1 MTAAERLSYLLQ
13 GASLMFF
20 LFSSISLFQ
29 SEQPS
34 RLKKALALV
43 VLFFAVSEFKD
54 ILRIF
59 PVITESAYAM
69 RLLYSFDMWV
79 IGVCA
84 TYFIEF
90 VRPGWFTSRRAM
102 LLSGVFVLF
111 TIVYAIT
118 GSLAVLTAELIYVGV
133 YCLTVLS
140 VFGFL
145 VVRYNRFIRNNY
157 SNLERLNLN
166 WLISVLVV
174 FLVCIVVWTVYL
186 FNHNYIM
193 KCIYYVISLTA
204 WIILIARSKNQ
215 IEVSFDEEQLEP
227 TASAEP
233 QPTEV
238 LSTEEPTEEPT
249 ECPAPEL
256 ETATDN
262 SQLSEQM
269 KAQLNELMLDG
280 EIYLNSRLTL
290 SDLAGELGTNRTY
303 LSNYLNRELNVSFYD
318 YVNSF
323 RVRRACAMIASDPDV
338 TVHDIVERCGFNS
351 VSTFRRS
358 FSREVGQTYGEF
370 RKNVGLK

>member
-29 SEQPS
+29 SEQCS
-34 RLKKALALV
+34 RLKRALALV
-43 VLFFAVSEFKD
+43 VLFFAISEFKD

-59 PVITESAYAM
+59 PVVTESAYAM
-69 RLLYSFDMWV
+69 RLLYSIDLWV

-102 LLSGVFVLF
+102 LLSGIFVLF

-118 GSLAVLTAELIYVGV
+118 GSSVVLTAELIYVGV
-133 YCLTVLS
+133 YCFAVLS

-193 KCIYYVISLTA
+193 KSVYYVISLTA
-204 WIILIARSKNQ
+204 WIILIARSKKQ
-215 IEVSFDEEQLEP
+215 VEIPFVEEQPAPVE
-227 TASAEP
+227 SVEP
-233 QPTEV
+233 QPTEAT
-238 LSTEEPTEEPT
+238 STEEPT
-249 ECPAPEL
+249 ECPVPES
-256 ETATDN
+256 ETTTDN
-262 SQLSEQM
+262 SQLTEQM
-269 KAQLNELMLDG
+269 KAQLNELMTEG

-303 LSNYLNRELNVSFYD
+303 LSNYLNRELNV
-318 YVNSF
+318 
-323 RVRRACAMIASDPDV
+323 
-338 TVHDIVERCGFNS
+338 
-351 VSTFRRS
+351 
-358 FSREVGQTYGEF
+358 
-370 RKNVGLK
+370 

>member
-69 RLLYSFDMWV
+69 RLLYSIDLWV

-84 TYFIEF
+84 TYLIEF

-118 GSLAVLTAELIYVGV
+118 GSSVVLTAELIYVGV

-193 KCIYYVISLTA
+193 KSVYYVISLTA

-215 IEVSFDEEQLEP
+215 IEVSFVEEQPAPVE
-227 TASAEP
+227 SVEP
-233 QPTEV
+233 QLTEAT
-238 LSTEEPTEEPT
+238 STEEPTE
-249 ECPAPEL
+249 CAAPDSEQP
-256 ETATDN
+256 TDN
-262 SQLSEQM
+262 SQLTEQM
-269 KAQLNELMLDG
+269 KAQLNELMTEG

-290 SDLAGELGTNRTY
+290 SNLAGELGTNRTY

-323 RVRRACAMIASDPDV
+323 RVRRACAMIASDPDI

-370 RKNVGLK
+370 RKNVGSK

>member
-34 RLKKALALV
+34 RLKKTLALV
-43 VLFFAVSEFKD
+43 VQFFAISEFKD
-54 ILRIF
+54 MLRIF

-69 RLLYSFDMWV
+69 QLLYSFDMWV

-84 TYFIEF
+84 TYLIEF
-90 VRPGWFTSRRAM
+90 VRPGWFTFRRAAQ
-102 LLSGVFVLF
+102 LSSVFILF
-111 TIVYAIT
+111 TIVYAVT
-118 GSLAVLTAELIYVGV
+118 DSQAVLSAELIYVGV

-140 VFGFL
+140 VFGVL

-157 SNLERLNLN
+157 SNLERVNLN
-166 WLISVLVV
+166 WLVSVLAV
-174 FLVCIVVWTVYL
+174 LLLCIVVWTVYL

-193 KCIYYVISLTA
+193 KSVYYVISLTA
-204 WIILIARSKNQ
+204 WIMLIARSKKQ

-227 TASAEP
+227 TASAES

-238 LSTEEPTEEPT
+238 LSTEEPA

-290 SDLAGELGTNRTY
+290 SNLAGELGTNRTY

-323 RVRRACAMIASDPDV
+323 RVRRACAMIASDPDI

-370 RKNVGLK
+370 RKNVGSK

>member
-69 RLLYSFDMWV
+69 RLLYSIDLWV

-90 VRPGWFTSRRAM
+90 VRPGWFTFKRAAQ
-102 LLSGVFVLF
+102 LSGVFILF
-111 TIVYAIT
+111 TGIYAIT
-118 GSLAVLTAELIYVGV
+118 GSSAVLTAELIYVGV

-215 IEVSFDEEQLEP
+215 IEVSFDEEQPAPVE
-227 TASAEP
+227 SVEP
-233 QPTEV
+233 QPTVEM
-238 LSTEEPTEEPT
+238 PTEEQPS
-249 ECPAPEL
+249 ECAAPDSEQP
-256 ETATDN
+256 TDN
-262 SQLSEQM
+262 SQLTEQM
-269 KAQLNELMLDG
+269 KAQLNELMTEG

-370 RKNVGLK
+370 RKNVGSK

>member
-69 RLLYSFDMWV
+69 RLLYSIDLWV

-84 TYFIEF
+84 TYLIEF
-90 VRPGWFTSRRAM
+90 VRPGWFTFKRAAQ
-102 LLSGVFVLF
+102 LSNVFILF
-111 TIVYAIT
+111 TGIYAIT
-118 GSLAVLTAELIYVGV
+118 GSSVVLTAELIYVGV

-174 FLVCIVVWTVYL
+174 LLVCIVVWTVYL

-215 IEVSFDEEQLEP
+215 IEVSFDEEQPAPVE
-227 TASAEP
+227 SVEP
-233 QPTEV
+233 QPTV
-238 LSTEEPTEEPT
+238 DMPTEEQPS
-249 ECPAPEL
+249 ECAAPDSEQP
-256 ETATDN
+256 TDN
-262 SQLSEQM
+262 SQLTEQM
-269 KAQLNELMLDG
+269 KAQLNELMTEG

-323 RVRRACAMIASDPDV
+323 RVKRACVMIASDPDV

-370 RKNVGLK
+370 RKNVGSK

>member
-29 SEQPS
+29 SEQCS
-34 RLKKALALV
+34 RLKRALALV
-43 VLFFAVSEFKD
+43 VLFFAISEFKD

-69 RLLYSFDMWV
+69 RLLYSIDLWV
-79 IGVCA
+79 MGVCA

-90 VRPGWFTSRRAM
+90 VRPGWFTFKRAAQ
-102 LLSGVFVLF
+102 LSNVFILF
-111 TIVYAIT
+111 TGIYAIT
-118 GSLAVLTAELIYVGV
+118 GSSAVLTAELIYVGV
-133 YCLTVLS
+133 YCFAVLS

-145 VVRYNRFIRNNY
+145 VVRYNHFIRNNY

-215 IEVSFDEEQLEP
+215 IEVSFVEEQPAPVE
-227 TASAEP
+227 SVEP
-233 QPTEV
+233 QPTVEM
-238 LSTEEPTEEPT
+238 PTEEQPS
-249 ECPAPEL
+249 ECPAPDYEQP
-256 ETATDN
+256 TDN
-262 SQLSEQM
+262 SQLTEQM
-269 KAQLNELMLDG
+269 KAQLNELMTVR
-280 EIYLNSRLTL
+280 EIYLDSRLTL
-290 SDLAGELGTNRTY
+290 SDLAAELGTNRTY

-323 RVRRACAMIASDPDV
+323 RVKRACRMIDSDPDV
-338 TVHDIVERCGFNS
+338 SVHDIVESCGFNS

-358 FSREVGQTYGEF
+358 FTREIGRTYGEY
-370 RKNVGLK
+370 RKNVLLR

>member
-118 GSLAVLTAELIYVGV
+118 GSSAVLTAELIYVGV

-193 KCIYYVISLTA
+193 KSVYYVISLTA
-204 WIILIARSKNQ
+204 WIILIARSKKQ
-215 IEVSFDEEQLEP
+215 VEIPFVEEQP
-227 TASAEP
+227 APVVSAEP
-233 QPTEV
+233 QLTEAT
-238 LSTEEPTEEPT
+238 STEEPT
-249 ECPAPEL
+249 ECPATES
-256 ETATDN
+256 ETTSDN
-262 SQLSEQM
+262 SQLTEQM
-269 KAQLNELMLDG
+269 KAQLNELMTEG

-323 RVRRACAMIASDPDV
+323 RVKRACVMIASDPDV

-370 RKNVGLK
+370 RKNVGSK